1 MMLGSMYLNQYEID
15 STDGDGIASADIQKI
30 PMTDTDDSIVTKF
43 LQEPIIIYSKT
54 NNLRNGEK
62 LEVTIILSKTSVS
75 SDFEYDV
82 WLGSDHLAYVN
93 LKEMEVS

>member
-15 STDGDGIASADIQKI
+15 FTDGDGIASADIQKI

-54 NNLRNGEK
+54 NNLRNG
-62 LEVTIILSKTSVS
+62 
-75 SDFEYDV
+75 
-82 WLGSDHLAYVN
+82 
-93 LKEMEVS
+93 